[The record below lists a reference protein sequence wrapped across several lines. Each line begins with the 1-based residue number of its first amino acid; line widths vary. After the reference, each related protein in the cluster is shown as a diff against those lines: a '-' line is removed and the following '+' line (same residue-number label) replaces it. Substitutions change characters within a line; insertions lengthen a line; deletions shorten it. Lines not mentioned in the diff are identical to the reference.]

1 MEYCP
6 RRNVTGT
13 PCRPDLRLF
22 LDQGDSAGDISFVA
36 VADFG
41 RHSISKVVALRGAE
55 LGDTFIVAVSV
66 ALFVA
71 GLHFYLTNQ
80 FERNKFRYVCMFQLV
95 CSFVWLSLFWYNTFV
110 SAALY
115 GYPSACVI
123 VNACMF
129 ARLCGIVLFH

>member
-1 MEYCP
+1 MSLSP
-6 RRNVTGT
+6 
-13 PCRPDLRLF
+13 
-22 LDQGDSAGDISFVA
+22 A
-36 VADFG
+36 VANLAT
-41 RHSISKVVALRGAE
+41 ISLVAIADAG

-66 ALFVA
+66 AVFVA

-80 FERNKFRYVCMFQLV
+80 IERNKFRNVRVLKLV
-95 CSFVWLSLFWYNTFV
+95 CSFVWLSLSWYNTFL

-129 ARLCGIVLFH
+129 ARLCSTVHFH